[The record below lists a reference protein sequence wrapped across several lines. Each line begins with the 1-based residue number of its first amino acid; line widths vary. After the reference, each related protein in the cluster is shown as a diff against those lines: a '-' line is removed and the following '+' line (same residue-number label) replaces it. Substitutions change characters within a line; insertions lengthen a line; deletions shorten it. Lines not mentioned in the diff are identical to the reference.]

1 MRKYLFG
8 VLLSM
13 FGVLAAIYFFVGVPK
28 VYETAPLPSSIPHLF
43 GDVKQPIGKVDIAAF
58 YFVPKDKTE
67 LQVENWFEVIDKNL
81 QKLQAFHRFQFL
93 GKSEIEYRIYPEP
106 IIGFQES
113 RAYDTEQT
121 EHGNPEALSRIAL
134 ELEGRVPDIA
144 RAPEGAYRVIVIIY
158 EGVGDAGS
166 DNVALLGRAFLTN
179 EEYSL
184 FAATFLAH
192 EFYHTL
198 GIPDGYIASA
208 KVFPDGQQ
216 TSIEILTSGDLM
228 ARIRIPIE
236 YTYLQRD
243 TLRTMGL

>member
-1 MRKYLFG
+1 
-8 VLLSM
+8 
-13 FGVLAAIYFFVGVPK
+13 VPK
-28 VYETAPLPSSIPHLF
+28 VYETNPLPPSIPHLL
-43 GDVKQPIGKVDIAAF
+43 GDVKQPIGEVDIVAF

-67 LQVENWFEVIDKNL
+67 FQIENWFEVIDKNL

-93 GKSEIEYRIYPEP
+93 EKSKIGYRIYPEP
-106 IIGFQES
+106 IIGFREGL
-113 RAYDTEQT
+113 AYDAQNT

-134 ELEGRVPDIA
+134 ELQDRADIA
-144 RAPEGAYRVIVIIY
+144 RAEEGAYRVIVIIY

-228 ARIRIPIE
+228 ARIRIPLE
-236 YTYLQRD
+236 HAHLQRD